1 MIGPRARATAI
12 GIVIAVVLLATAE
25 GVVRWLGVADDTGSE
40 SWLVFDG
47 ELGWRRRPGF
57 EGVAFGSHRRFDAEG
72 LHAID
77 TRQADSPRKI
87 LVLGDSRAFANEVD
101 AEESF
106 AEVLDRE
113 LPEWSVINLGT
124 PGYSAVQGLASLER
138 FAPRLEP
145 EVVVLAFGFNDRRY
159 VLSPDQRD
167 GADHFRRLA
176 SPWPPSLHLVRW
188 LRSRATPAAAP
199 LDLRSVEPRVDPAGY
214 RRALEETVERSRRW
228 GIRPIF
234 LLLSDNPAQSADL
247 EAGDE
252 EALERAIA
260 SDNVFSDAARL
271 ALASLLRARG
281 RHAEA
286 DRVGSSPGR
295 LVSSSGGYPL
305 LPDTPYLEI
314 ARDVAGRY
322 GVTVVDATIFLDAH
336 PEVFLDFCHFGPV
349 AHRTIAGLIHD
360 ALQQEAAAS
369 SSSVP
374 GSLEEAPG
382 HPRRDQ
388 NDARDDQDRSQP
400 LTHHPA
406 QDPRRRR

>member
-1 MIGPRARATAI
+1 VIGPRARATAI

-145 EVVVLAFGFNDRRY
+145 EVVVLAFGFKR
-159 VLSPDQRD
+159 ST
-167 GADHFRRLA
+167 
-176 SPWPPSLHLVRW
+176 VR
-188 LRSRATPAAAP
+188 A
-199 LDLRSVEPRVDPAGY
+199 EPRPAG
-214 RRALEETVERSRRW
+214 RRRS
-228 GIRPIF
+228 
-234 LLLSDNPAQSADL
+234 
-247 EAGDE
+247 
-252 EALERAIA
+252 
-260 SDNVFSDAARL
+260 FSAARL
-271 ALASLLRARG
+271 TMAAVPPSRALAAVASDAGRG
-281 RHAEA
+281 AAGPAIRGAPS
-286 DRVGSSPGR
+286 RSGR
-295 LVSSSGGYPL
+295 LSTSAGGDGRAISALGDSSDLPAAERQSRAECRPRGG
-305 LPDTPYLEI
+305 
-314 ARDVAGRY
+314 
-322 GVTVVDATIFLDAH
+322 
-336 PEVFLDFCHFGPV
+336 
-349 AHRTIAGLIHD
+349 
-360 ALQQEAAAS
+360 
-369 SSSVP
+369 
-374 GSLEEAPG
+374 
-382 HPRRDQ
+382 
-388 NDARDDQDRSQP
+388 
-400 LTHHPA
+400 
-406 QDPRRRR
+406 